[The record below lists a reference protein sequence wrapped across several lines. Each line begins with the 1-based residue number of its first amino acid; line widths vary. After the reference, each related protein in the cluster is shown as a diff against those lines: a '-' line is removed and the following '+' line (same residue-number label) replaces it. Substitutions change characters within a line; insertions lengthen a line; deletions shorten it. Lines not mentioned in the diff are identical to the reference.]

1 MQTNGIYKVFSI
13 LLIFFS
19 FFSFFLG
26 FHLDE
31 NSAGAGSYI
40 GDIIHSW
47 KNVQLFLSNDLIN
60 SIKHPDYFSNRTP
73 LLYILHEN
81 FNPFTKNIESYRKS
95 VFAVSLIAPLLL
107 FFCLKQKFRDKDNIL
122 LLLISSIIFLSP
134 YYRTSSYWGLEE
146 NYGIICLL
154 LSFLFL
160 NIFLNNK
167 NKEGHKLYIQ
177 LFLLTFFSSCCL
189 YFDQKLII
197 IPTICFLK
205 IATSDKLT
213 KVKVLSIFYY
223 LILSL
228 PYIYLITLWES
239 LIPPLALDS
248 NHQSVA
254 TFGVKGKIYWE
265 HIGYAS
271 TIIAFYLLPILLFK
285 KKNLFNLIKDFAL
298 SIKSYYLVLLFFTY
312 LFYLIFFFEY
322 DAQSFIGKGYIH
334 KVSIIL
340 FNDIIL
346 REIFT
351 YLSFFISWT
360 IIIIY
365 AEKNFKD
372 FLIIF
377 YFFALSINLM
387 PLLQEYFDP
396 IVLLIVFTFFNTK
409 LFISYKNSIILYL
422 YLLILLVGSNI
433 YYTNML

>member
-40 GDIIHSW
+40 GDITHSW
-47 KNVQLFLSNDLIN
+47 KNIQLFLSNDLIN

-95 VFAVSLIAPLLL
+95 VFVVSLIAPLLL

-167 NKEGHKLYIQ
+167 NKEGYELYIQ

-205 IATSDKLT
+205 IATSDKLI
-213 KVKVLSIFYY
+213 KVKALSIFYY

-239 LIPPLALDS
+239 LIPPFALES
-248 NHQSVA
+248 NHQSIA
-254 TFGVKGKIYWE
+254 TVGAKGKVYWE

-298 SIKSYYLVLLFFTY
+298 SIKSYYLVLLFFIY

-322 DAQSFIGKGYIH
+322 DTQSFIGKGYIH
-334 KVSIIL
+334 NVSIIL
-340 FNDIIL
+340 FNNIIL
-346 REIFT
+346 
-351 YLSFFISWT
+351 
-360 IIIIY
+360 
-365 AEKNFKD
+365 
-372 FLIIF
+372 
-377 YFFALSINLM
+377 
-387 PLLQEYFDP
+387 
-396 IVLLIVFTFFNTK
+396 
-409 LFISYKNSIILYL
+409 
-422 YLLILLVGSNI
+422 
-433 YYTNML
+433 